1 MFNRS
6 KNSKAFSIIFYRTLI
21 GLSNRL
27 TQYFIP
33 LFIIF
38 LNWNDFY
45 YGLIFAVAGYIASG
59 MIIGLGYI
67 TDVRKRKYTMIAG
80 LGAAGISMFLFY
92 ASSFTDMKGWMIAAY
107 SLFGV
112 SRSLTQISLTTLLAD
127 VTPSK
132 EEKTKFFGYMHF
144 FWNLAGVA
152 APLMGGA
159 YLTIYANYRTHYGSF
174 TSFNGGNFSD
184 FHLIADKSTY
194 MNMILFIAI
203 FLIVTMFLTFKF
215 PIADTSKEE
224 AKDIS
229 RGEDWKEYEKG
240 SKKPLGFQL
249 LAFFFCE
256 AIIGFTSGVAIPF
269 IRKYMIEDLL
279 ATDMEWAIILAASN
293 AGIAFG
299 SLAIVPLSN
308 KIGNEKILAIL
319 HFAVP
324 ALALGLALSP
334 GLILGSIFFVF
345 RSSSAN
351 MSRPAWNSFFYS
363 WLPPQYRGSSTGFV
377 SAGRRLTRA
386 LGTTIG
392 GYIYTAAGR
401 ILPWTFPVVT
411 LAYPIAI
418 MIPIIMQRFLK
429 KNKEEETAEVVVPE
443 SIHY

>member
-1 MFNRS
+1 MFNLDEN
-6 KNSKAFSIIFYRTLI
+6 KQAYSIIFYRTLI

-27 TQYFIP
+27 TQYVIP

-45 YGLIFAVAGYIASG
+45 YGLIFAVAGYLASG
-59 MIIGLGYI
+59 LIIGLGYI
-67 TDVRKRKYTMIAG
+67 TDVRKRKYTMIVG

-92 ASSFTDMKGWMIAAY
+92 ATSFTDLKGWMIAAY

-127 VTPSK
+127 ITPSK
-132 EEKTKFFGYMHF
+132 EEKTRFFSFMHF
-144 FWNLAGVA
+144 FWNMAGVI
-152 APLMGGA
+152 APLLGGV
-159 YLTIYANYRTHYGSF
+159 YLSIYANYRTHQGVF
-174 TSFNGGNFSD
+174 TPFQGGEFSY
-184 FHLIADKSTY
+184 FHLIADKGPY

-203 FLIVTMFLTFKF
+203 FLIVTMFLSFRF
-215 PIADTSKEE
+215 PVPEASKEE
-224 AKDIS
+224 AKKIS
-229 RGEDWKEYEKG
+229 KGEDWKKYEEK
-240 SKKPLGFQL
+240 SKKPIGFQL

-256 AIIGFTSGVAIPF
+256 SIIGFTSGIAVPF
-269 IRKYMIEDLL
+269 IRKYIIDDLS
-279 ATDMEWAIILAASN
+279 ASDMQWAIILAASN
-293 AGIAFG
+293 AGIALG
-299 SLAIVPLSN
+299 SLAIVPLSK

-334 GLILGSIFFVF
+334 GLILGSVFFVF

-363 WLPPQYRGSSTGFV
+363 WLPPKYRGSSTGFV

-392 GYIYTAAGR
+392 GIIYDSAGR

-429 KNKEEETAEVVVPE
+429 KNREIEKAEPPLPE
-443 SIHY
+443 SENY

>member
-1 MFNRS
+1 MFNRE
-6 KNSKAFSIIFYRTLI
+6 KNNKAFSIIFYRTLI

-38 LNWNDFY
+38 LDWNDFY
-45 YGLIFAVAGYIASG
+45 YGLIFAVAGYLASG
-59 MIIGLGYI
+59 LIIGLGYI
-67 TDVRKRKYTMIAG
+67 TDVKKRKYTMIAG

-92 ASSFTDMKGWMIAAY
+92 ASSFTELKGWMIAAY

-132 EEKTKFFGYMHF
+132 DEKTRFFGFMHF
-144 FWNLAGVA
+144 FWNLAGVI
-152 APLMGGA
+152 APLLGGA
-159 YLTIYANYRTHYGSF
+159 YLTIYANFRTHRASFGSF
-174 TSFNGGNFSD
+174 NDSTFSD
-184 FHLIADKSTY
+184 LHFLADKSPY
-194 MNMILFIAI
+194 MNIILFIAI

-215 PIADTSKEE
+215 PVPDTSKEE
-224 AKDIS
+224 AKEIS
-229 RGEDWKEYEKG
+229 IGEDWKNYEEKS
-240 SKKPLGFQL
+240 SKPIGFQL

-269 IRKYMIEDLL
+269 IRRYMIEDLL
-279 ATDMEWAIILAASN
+279 ATDMQWAIILAASN
-293 AGIAFG
+293 AGIAIG
-299 SLAIVPLSN
+299 SLVIVPISK
-308 KIGNEKILAIL
+308 KIGNEKILGIL
-319 HFAVP
+319 HYAVP

-334 GLILGSIFFVF
+334 GLGIASVFFIF
-345 RSSSAN
+345 RSTAAN

-363 WLPPQYRGSSTGFV
+363 WLPPKYRGTSTGFV

-392 GYIYTAAGR
+392 GIIYTAAGS
-401 ILPWTFPVVT
+401 ILPWTFPVIT

-418 MIPIIMQRFLK
+418 MIPISMQRRLK
-429 KNKEEETAEVVVPE
+429 KNQREETVFDTVPE
-443 SIHY
+443 SMKY

>member
-1 MFNRS
+1 MFIRN
-6 KNSKAFSIIFYRTLI
+6 KNNKAYSIIFYRTLI

-27 TQYFIP
+27 TQYFVP

-45 YGLIFAVAGYIASG
+45 YGLIFAVAGYLASG
-59 MIIGLGYI
+59 LIIGLGYI
-67 TDVRKRKYTMIAG
+67 TDVKKRKYTMIAG

-92 ASSFTDMKGWMIAAY
+92 AASFTDMKVWMIAAY

-132 EEKTKFFGYMHF
+132 EEKTKFFSLMHF
-144 FWNLAGVA
+144 FWNMAGVV
-152 APLMGGA
+152 APLLGGA
-159 YLTIYANYRTHYGSF
+159 YLTIYASFRTHYGSF
-174 TSFNGGNFSD
+174 TAFNGGNFSD
-184 FHLIADKSTY
+184 FHLIADKSPY
-194 MNMILFIAI
+194 LNIILFIAI
-203 FLIVTMFLTFKF
+203 FLIVTMFLTFRF
-215 PIADTSKEE
+215 PVPDTSKEE
-224 AKDIS
+224 AKELS
-229 RGEDWKEYEKG
+229 RGEDWKKYENG
-240 SKKPLGFQL
+240 SKKPIGFQL

-256 AIIGFTSGVAIPF
+256 SIIGFTSGVAIPF
-269 IRKYMIEDLL
+269 IRKYVIEDLS
-279 ATDMEWAIILAASN
+279 ASDMQWAIILAASN
-293 AGIAFG
+293 AGIALG
-299 SLAIVPLSN
+299 SLTIVPLS
-308 KIGNEKILAIL
+308 KKFGNEKILAIL

-334 GLILGSIFFVF
+334 GLILASVFFVI

-363 WLPPQYRGSSTGFV
+363 WLPPKYRGSSTGFV
-377 SAGRRLTRA
+377 SAGRRLMRA

-392 GYIYTAAGR
+392 GVIYNTAGR

-411 LAYPIAI
+411 LAYPLAI

-429 KNKEEETAEVVVPE
+429 KNKDEETADKTI
-443 SIHY
+443 SDSKN